1 LIISPDVYIAATVI
15 PRCPMRG
22 NHIVTQYVLYGVVQA
37 IASLSNTSTR
47 ASACLH
53 DSLNTLP
60 TQERYDLKMS
70 KPLLSRV
77 RRAGSVLYLS
87 GIIGRGDTKESKF
100 RDTFERI
107 KGVLEENDLS
117 LEDVVKAV
125 VYLEDIN
132 DRPKYLNPLWRE
144 YFPDNPPTRTCVE
157 AGLNGGQIEIT
168 AVAAMPD

>member
-1 LIISPDVYIAATVI
+1 MTAGRLDYIRLNKRPLHLGDSKRLEQVFLGEDIKCARA
-15 PRCPMRG
+15 
-22 NHIVTQYVLYGVVQA
+22 N
-37 IASLSNTSTR
+37 SLSPRYFKYTT
-47 ASACLH
+47 
-53 DSLNTLP
+53 TE
-60 TQERYDLKMS
+60 ERYDLKMS

-77 RRAGSVLYLS
+77 RRAGRVLYLS

-107 KGVLEENDLS
+107 KGVLEENGLS
-117 LEDVVKAV
+117 LEDVVKAT

-168 AVAAMPD
+168 TVAAIPD

>member
-1 LIISPDVYIAATVI
+1 LNKFSSAKTSSARGAT
-15 PRCPMRG
+15 
-22 NHIVTQYVLYGVVQA
+22 
-37 IASLSNTSTR
+37 
-47 ASACLH
+47 ACLP
-53 DSLNTLP
+53 DILNTLP
-60 TQERYDLKMS
+60 TEERYDLKMS

-77 RRAGSVLYLS
+77 RRAGRVLYLS

-107 KGVLEENDLS
+107 KGVLEENGLS
-117 LEDVVKAV
+117 LEDVVKAT

-168 AVAAMPD
+168 AVAAIPD